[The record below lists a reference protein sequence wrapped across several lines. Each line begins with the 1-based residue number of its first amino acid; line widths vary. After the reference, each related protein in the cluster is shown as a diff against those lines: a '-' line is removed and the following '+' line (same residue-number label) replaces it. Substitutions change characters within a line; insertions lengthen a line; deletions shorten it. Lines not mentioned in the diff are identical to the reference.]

1 MEANA
6 LNPLTFGTQRKFSV
20 YLWLGTIVLALVSVG
35 LLLRAFEWIAVVNVA
50 QEPTV
55 LAFLLA
61 PLVFFAATLWMGR
74 WALFHSTAHITADEI
89 GLTMKSA
96 VANDFL
102 RWQDVEEIRIQ
113 GLSGSEVKLMGK
125 GHRVTAPSGSAATYQ
140 DTKHL
145 EAWIEHQVGSKEL
158 KYEGVHFWGP

>member
-1 MEANA
+1 METGT
-6 LNPLTFGTQRKFSV
+6 LNPLTFSAQRKFQI
-20 YLWLGTIVLALVSVG
+20 YLWMGTIVLVLISIG
-35 LLLRAFEWIAVVNVA
+35 LLLRAIEWIAVVNVT
-50 QEPTV
+50 QDPTV
-55 LAFLLA
+55 LAFLLG
-61 PLVFFAATLWMGR
+61 PLVFVAAAFWLGR
-74 WALFHSTAHITADEI
+74 WALFHSTAHISANEK

-102 RWQDVEEIRIQ
+102 RWQDVEEIRLQ
-113 GLSGSEVKLMGK
+113 GLSGSEVKLIGK

-145 EAWIEHQVGSKEL
+145 EAWIEYQLGKKEL